1 MNNKEC
7 SVMRDLMPLCI
18 DGAASEASREL
29 VVKHVWE
36 CEECAK
42 AYADMQG
49 HLLAA
54 PDEDQDY
61 LDEAARRL
69 RRRSRNR
76 KRLLIAL
83 TAVLTAVLLIAGFCI
98 WDYAVNLSQIPL
110 GADEFSAVLNR
121 TQDGRVIMDIHAAD
135 SYLSYGFSGAGQM
148 HADGSYTITIT
159 PHTTLVRKYF
169 DNPRPPQR
177 ALDFMNVCWQD
188 GQAWVRPSER
198 WEEFAPLQVTSIH
211 IVSAAG
217 ERVIYQAGD
226 DIPLCSPEMDAY
238 YQAMAEFEQIDE
250 EATLRLDELNDKM
263 AELAKLVP
271 EWNTAE

>member
-49 HLLAA
+49 HLLAT
-54 PDEDQDY
+54 PNEDQDY

-83 TAVLTAVLLIAGFCI
+83 TALLTAVLLIAGFCI
-98 WDYAVNLSQIPL
+98 WDYAFNLSEIPL
-110 GADEFSAVLNR
+110 GADEFSAVLSR
-121 TQDGRVIMDIHAAD
+121 TQDGRVLVHIDVKDKH
-135 SYLSYGFSGAGQM
+135 LSHGISSAGQM
-148 HADGSYTITIT
+148 HEDGSYTLTIT
-159 PHTTLVRKYF
+159 PHTNLVRRYY
-169 DNPRPPQR
+169 DTPSRSLR
-177 ALDFMNVCWQD
+177 GHEISHSYWED
-188 GQAWVRPSER
+188 GQAWVKRPHWQELPPVKLTCIR
-198 WEEFAPLQVTSIH
+198 V
-211 IVSAAG
+211 VSAAG
-217 ERVIYQAGD
+217 ELVLYEAGD

-238 YQAMAEFEQIDE
+238 YQALAEFERIDE
-250 EATLRLDELNDKM
+250 EASQRLDELNDKL
-263 AELAKLVP
+263 AELSRSVP
-271 EWNTAE
+271 EWN